1 MRSKSYLF
9 FIIFLFFSCKD
20 FTTKKLSDSEK
31 QELEFRIKN
40 EMDSINFYW
49 NVMAKS
55 MDEELKNI
63 KHLIDLIAVVEGCD
77 SVNQKKALLLFQDF
91 SKIKY
96 TMKMISASDSIDYFD
111 NKMTEIIEKT
121 FEAARNSPNLKM
133 YPLYEQLVNEIKK
146 ADDEILHLRIRYD
159 ENVFGFRKLKE
170 ENKKLL
176 SQLGENYKNLPEFP
190 VFTITPTTK

>member
-111 NKMTEIIEKT
+111 NKM
-121 FEAARNSPNLKM
+121 
-133 YPLYEQLVNEIKK
+133 
-146 ADDEILHLRIRYD
+146 
-159 ENVFGFRKLKE
+159 
-170 ENKKLL
+170 
-176 SQLGENYKNLPEFP
+176 
-190 VFTITPTTK
+190 